1 MIAPAAPLNSISD
14 FLNYLADVEKE
25 KLDDIANLVAVG
37 KTNEANKVKEN
48 KLYFRGQSKL
58 ASTPEYKLVPS
69 VGRIDSLK
77 TMPFD
82 EFTRV
87 EKLAHDIFKK
97 QTVANTSPV
106 PRNSWEI
113 LALAQHHGLPTR
125 FMDWTANPLVG
136 LYFAVRNPKH
146 DNEESA
152 VYILTKETISFEN
165 LMAKVHADSKKS
177 MEESLQKT
185 RGKTNKI
192 QEKHIKA
199 LLASEEVSPFEIT
212 ENVIYDPPHVS
223 PRIRAQDGILLA
235 FHQPIAELPDTDF
248 IEIRIEAASRHQ
260 IRKELEQYGVFDKQ
274 LFPDLDGLAKW
285 LKFKVYNA

>member
-1 MIAPAAPLNSISD
+1 MIAPATPLKSISD
-14 FLNYLADVEKE
+14 FLNYLAGVEKE
-25 KLDDIANLVAVG
+25 KLEDIARLQADGNIEET
-37 KTNEANKVKEN
+37 KKVKEK

-69 VGRIDSLK
+69 VGRIEPLK
-77 TMPFD
+77 NMPFD
-82 EFTRV
+82 EFIRV
-87 EKLAHDIFKK
+87 ERLAHDIFKK
-97 QTVANTSPV
+97 QTIASTNPV

-136 LYFAVRNPKH
+136 LYFAVRNSKH
-146 DNEESA
+146 DTEESA
-152 VYILTKETISFEN
+152 VYILVKETISFEK
-165 LMAKVHADSKKS
+165 LMSKVHADSKKS

-199 LLASEEVSPFEIT
+199 LLASEEISPFEIT

-248 IEIRIEAASRHQ
+248 IEIKIDAASRLQ